1 MTPRRL
7 RVLIEHL
14 PPESA
19 TRTALRLA
27 LPPEQRVAQA
37 GAERDPEAG
46 AWSQDQ
52 MLLAQI
58 IDVLRAQHYSFLKA
72 NGATGID
79 APTPVPRP
87 GVASTAPRKPVAL
100 SAEAADVLFQLIN
113 GPPAGDLG

>member
-27 LPPEQRVAQA
+27 VPLEDRYAQA
-37 GAERDPEAG
+37 EDERDPEAG

-58 IDVLRAQHYSFLKA
+58 IDVLRAQHYSYLRA
-72 NGATGID
+72 NGAKDIQ
-79 APTPVPRP
+79 PSPPVPRP
-87 GVASTAPRKPVAL
+87 GVAPAAPRRPAAL
-100 SAEAADVLFQLIN
+100 SADNADRLFQLIN
-113 GPPAGDLG
+113 GPPAESG